1 MNPVVSVQN
10 LRVAFGQ
17 SARQVVAVD
26 GLSFELAAGECL
38 ALVGESGSGK
48 SVTARSLIGLAGA
61 GARVSA
67 DRLQVGE
74 HAILELRQ
82 GELRSIRGKEVGLVL
97 QDALVSLDPLR
108 PIGREIDDSLRLHTS
123 LSPAARRTRVLEL
136 LESVSMPQPEQRML
150 QRSGELSGGLRQRA
164 LIASAIALNPGLLI
178 ADEPTTALDVTIQAQ
193 ILDLLAELKNAGT
206 ALLLISHDLAVVS
219 GVADRVAVM
228 QDGRIVEQGATAE
241 VLGSPEHPYTRA
253 LIAAVPSAHR
263 RGERLSAEPARTLE
277 ADVRPKASSQPGS
290 LVLEATDLTKEFAL
304 RHGRR
309 LRAADQVSLQLRAG
323 GTLGLVGESG
333 SGKTTVARMI
343 LGLTEPDAGAVT
355 LLGEPWVPLLER
367 ERRGRRALLGGIYQD
382 PLSSF
387 DPRHTVEQV
396 LTDAVTSGRSIR
408 DAGARKRVGELL
420 DAVGLPSTVGWRRP
434 LHLSGGQRQRV
445 AIARALAANP
455 RIIVCDEPVSALDVS
470 VQAQVLDLLTDL
482 QRELGLSYL
491 FISHDLGVV
500 QHMSDTVAVMRDGR
514 IVETGVAAE
523 VFDSPAHD
531 YTRQLVE
538 AAPRLPERTE

>member
-1 MNPVVSVQN
+1 MNALVSVQN
-10 LRVAFGQ
+10 LRVEFG
-17 SARQVVAVD
+17 SAPHRVIAVD
-26 GLSFELAAGECL
+26 GLSFDLHPGECL

-48 SVTARSLIGLAGA
+48 SVTARTLIGLAGS

-67 DRLQVGE
+67 DRLTVNGRP
-74 HAILELRQ
+74 ILESRQ
-82 GELRSIRGKEVGLVL
+82 RQLRSIRGKEVGLVL

-123 LSPAARRTRVLEL
+123 LSPAARRERVIEL
-136 LESVSMPQPEQRML
+136 LASVRMPDPEHRML

-164 LIASAIALNPGLLI
+164 LIASAIALNPGVLI

-193 ILDLLAELKNAGT
+193 ILDLLGELKGSGT

-219 GVADRVAVM
+219 DIADRVAVM

-241 VLGSPEHPYTRA
+241 VLGSPQHPYTRA
-253 LIAAVPSAHR
+253 LIAAVPAGR
-263 RGERLSAEPARTLE
+263 GRGERLSVEVPRAAALFHDAPASVVGDQRD
-277 ADVRPKASSQPGS
+277 DV
-290 LVLEATDLTKEFAL
+290 VLHATDLSKQFTL
-304 RHGRR
+304 RHGRQ
-309 LRAADQVSLQLRAG
+309 LRAVDEVSLQLRSG
-323 GTLGLVGESG
+323 RTLGLVGESG

-343 LGLTEPDAGAVT
+343 LGLTTPDAGTVT
-355 LLGEPWVPLLER
+355 LLGDPWSGLPESQ
-367 ERRGRRALLGGIYQD
+367 RRPRRKLLGGIYQD

-387 DPRHTVEQV
+387 DPRFTVDQV
-396 LTDAVTSGRSIR
+396 LTDAVTSGDRIR
-408 DAGARKRVGELL
+408 DGASRARVTELL
-420 DAVGLPSTVGWRRP
+420 DAVGLPGAVRHRRP

-482 QRELGLSYL
+482 QSALGLSYL

-514 IVETGVAAE
+514 IVEQGVAAE
-523 VFDSPAHD
+523 LFASPTHE
-531 YTRQLVE
+531 YTRQLMT
-538 AAPRLPERTE
+538 AAPRL